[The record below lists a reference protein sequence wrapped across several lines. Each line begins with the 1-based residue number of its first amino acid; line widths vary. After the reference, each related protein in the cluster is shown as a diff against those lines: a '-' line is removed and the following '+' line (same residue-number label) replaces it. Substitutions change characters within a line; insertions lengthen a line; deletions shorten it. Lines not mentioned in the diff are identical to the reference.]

1 MEYTRDEGVS
11 KNSKLEE
18 EKLKEQKLM
27 NKILQLKKRKLQA
40 ELSKIETANNIQTY
54 SFSSSESISR
64 SLSGFS

>member
-40 ELSKIETANNIQTY
+40 EVSKVETANNIH
-54 SFSSSESISR
+54 FSDSDSED
-64 SLSGFS
+64 